1 MPFGAFTG
9 LAGAP
14 DLAGAAEAMSKRSQE
29 ECLIELKMK
38 IHRWGF
44 DNNDLSSIEKNKG
57 NIQEAMAAIL
67 DYLKIWENCSIIG
80 RWCDQ
85 LLAFSSLVEKP
96 PTLSDTATSS
106 LTAGESLLQ
115 KRKHGGISG
124 SYQCVQQ
131 INKKKTDRKT
141 NALERVV
148 KKMGEESL
156 NALKETW
163 NAMKTGY
170 GEVEWEQGEG
180 VILGLMAQGYSDRE
194 IKALLGVGGSRVSR
208 LRKIHKD
215 GMWDGSHTRRPMKV
229 PHHALSSDDLTAFI
243 EDCKTWELE
252 DGFPCS
258 HRRPRQYFVEAKLT
272 WTELWKRYEKKMV
285 SLERRVMSFSRWT
298 QYIKLHQPGVRLT
311 RMAKDVCDSCVRIDI
326 QLARDDLSPEE
337 REHLVLEK
345 GMHLQAAIDQR
356 RFMSGF
362 VKQYITANA
371 PQQPVPNAIIPD
383 TIDDA
388 PPDPIDDASPEIQ
401 IQIED
406 FDGSFSLPFYGHQ
419 RPSADYFNSNLMMQ
433 NFIISD
439 ITANRNNVL
448 IYDERG

>member
-1 MPFGAFTG
+1 MPYRAFTG
-9 LAGAP
+9 LARAP
-14 DLAGAAEAMSKRSQE
+14 NLAGAAEAMSKRSQE

-38 IHRWGF
+38 IHCWGF

-67 DYLKIWENCSIIG
+67 DYLEIWENCSIIG

-85 LLAFSSLVEKP
+85 LLEFSSLVEKP
-96 PTLSDTATSS
+96 PTLFDTTTSS

-148 KKMGEESL
+148 KKMGEKSL

-170 GEVEWEQGEG
+170 GEAEWEQGEG
-180 VILGLMAQGYSDRE
+180 IILRLMAQGYSDRE
-194 IKALLGVGGSRVSR
+194 IKALLGVGGSRVSQ

-215 GMWDGSHTRRPMKV
+215 GTWDGSHTRRPMKV
-229 PHHALSSDDLTAFI
+229 PHHALSSDNLTAFI

-272 WTELWKRYEKKMV
+272 WTEL
-285 SLERRVMSFSRWT
+285 
-298 QYIKLHQPGVRLT
+298 
-311 RMAKDVCDSCVRIDI
+311 
-326 QLARDDLSPEE
+326 
-337 REHLVLEK
+337 
-345 GMHLQAAIDQR
+345 
-356 RFMSGF
+356 
-362 VKQYITANA
+362 
-371 PQQPVPNAIIPD
+371 
-383 TIDDA
+383 
-388 PPDPIDDASPEIQ
+388 
-401 IQIED
+401 
-406 FDGSFSLPFYGHQ
+406 
-419 RPSADYFNSNLMMQ
+419 
-433 NFIISD
+433 
-439 ITANRNNVL
+439 
-448 IYDERG
+448 

>member
-1 MPFGAFTG
+1 
-9 LAGAP
+9 
-14 DLAGAAEAMSKRSQE
+14 
-29 ECLIELKMK
+29 
-38 IHRWGF
+38 
-44 DNNDLSSIEKNKG
+44 
-57 NIQEAMAAIL
+57 MAAIL
-67 DYLKIWENCSIIG
+67 DYLEIWENYSIIG

-85 LLAFSSLVEKP
+85 LLAFSSLVEKS

-106 LTAGESLLQ
+106 LNRGESLLQ

-124 SYQCVQQ
+124 SYHCVQQ

-170 GEVEWEQGEG
+170 GEAEWEHGEG

-194 IKALLGVGGSRVSR
+194 IKALRGVGGSRVSQ

-215 GMWDGSHTRRPMKV
+215 GTWDESHTRRPMKV
-229 PHHALSSDDLTAFI
+229 PHHALSSDYLTAFI
-243 EDCKTWELE
+243 EDFKTWELE

-258 HRRPRQYFVEAKLT
+258 HRRPRQYLVEAKLT
-272 WTELWKRYEKKMV
+272 WTELWKQYEKKMV
-285 SLERRVMSFSRWT
+285 SFERRVMSFSRWT
-298 QYIKLHQPGVRLT
+298 EYVKLHQPSVRLT
-311 RMAKDVCDSCVRIDI
+311 RMAEYVCDSYVCIDI
-326 QLARDDLSPEE
+326 QLARDDLPPKE

-345 GMHLQAAIDQR
+345 GMHIQVDIDQR

-362 VKQYITANA
+362 IKQYIVTNA
-371 PQQPVPNAIIPD
+371 PQQPVLNANIPD

-388 PPDPIDDASPEIQ
+388 PPDPINDTFPEIQ

-406 FDGSFSLPFYGHQ
+406 FGGSFPLPFYGHQ
-419 RPSADYFNSNLMMQ
+419 RPFADYFNFNLMMQ
-433 NFIISD
+433 NFNHLLITNFLGKNNYVKMMKTD
-439 ITANRNNVL
+439 I
-448 IYDERG
+448 